1 MLLNNKLK
9 ALMPYT
15 SDFILLPSDYY
26 ANEKVGRL
34 SKKSVRALKYLK
46 RKVPY
51 FISDKNLTNGYVN
64 KTWKYVYFELKYF
77 ECIHY
82 YFLFLILC
90 SLPTSTGGRGVK
102 LMTMNVYLFAV
113 DSAAPNILH
122 ICRVRVTSLRSLL
135 AVLAVIAEHDSDQI
149 WRVII
154 ESPIQFSNHSIKTI
168 LKTEMGP

>member
-1 MLLNNKLK
+1 
-9 ALMPYT
+9 MPYT

-34 SKKSVRALKYLK
+34 SKKRA
-46 RKVPY
+46 RSKVLEAKSSI
-51 FISDKNLTNGYVN
+51 FLFWHKCDRRLCKQ
-64 KTWKYVYFELKYF
+64 TWKYVYFELKYF

-122 ICRVRVTSLRSLL
+122 ICRVRVTSLLSLL
-135 AVLAVIAEHDSDQI
+135 AVLAVIAEHYSDQK

>member
-1 MLLNNKLK
+1 MKRWDVFPKKRARSKVLEAKSSIFHFWQK
-9 ALMPYT
+9 
-15 SDFILLPSDYY
+15 SDQ
-26 ANEKVGRL
+26 R
-34 SKKSVRALKYLK
+34 
-46 RKVPY
+46 
-51 FISDKNLTNGYVN
+51 
-64 KTWKYVYFELKYF
+64 KYVYFELKYF

-122 ICRVRVTSLRSLL
+122 ICRARVTSLRSLL
-135 AVLAVIAEHDSDQI
+135 AVLAVIAEHDSDQK